1 MSTDPVGG
9 NPPSPVPDL
18 VGGEQ
23 RFLSVVKQFFVVPML
38 IALTAVA
45 IFVGVRAMTDED
57 ADPVQLVQELR
68 LQRGTARW
76 QVAFDLNA
84 RLTGDA
90 EARRDPRL
98 VPEVMQSFRELQ
110 ASQDPDDARTRAYLV
125 TILGT
130 LRDPAA
136 VAIVAPAMHDRDGAT
151 QVAAIQA
158 AGSLGDPAVLP
169 ELLQFA
175 RSDDAGLRKSAV
187 FALGLF
193 SPRRREAEKRAP
205 LDAALAAQAREA
217 LFAAYRS
224 PVADVR
230 WNAALA
236 LCRWGEPEAAGEL
249 RSMLDRAQ
257 VEKEIV
263 GGENAPSA
271 ALADEV
277 MVNAMKGVLE
287 LRDAA
292 FRPLLERIRVS
303 DRSAEV
309 RRAAGTAL
317 EALGS

>member
-1 MSTDPVGG
+1 MMSTDPVGG
-9 NPPSPVPDL
+9 NPPAPVPDL

-45 IFVGVRAMTDED
+45 IFVGVRAMTDDES
-57 ADPVQLVQELR
+57 DPVQLVQELR

-98 VPEVMQSFRELQ
+98 VAEVMHAYRDLQ

-158 AGSLGDPAVLP
+158 AGALGDRAVVP
-169 ELLQFA
+169 ELLEFA
-175 RSDDAGLRKSAV
+175 ASDDPGLRKAAV
-187 FALGLF
+187 FSLGLF
-193 SPRRREAEKRAP
+193 SPRRREAEKQPP
-205 LDAALAAQAREA
+205 LDAPLAAQAREA
-217 LFAAYRS
+217 IFAAYRS
-224 PVADVR
+224 GVRDVQ
-230 WNAALA
+230 WNATLA
-236 LCRWGEPEAAGEL
+236 LCRWGEKEAAEGL
-249 RSMLDRAQ
+249 RGMLDRER

-263 GGENAPSA
+263 AGDGS
-271 ALADEV
+271 LADDV

-287 LRDAA
+287 LRDTG
-292 FRPLLERIRVS
+292 FRPILEKIRVS